1 MTTYLT
7 VQFSPPELNWL
18 QWMLQQ
24 LNEEKWPGSRDVK
37 QMGQQEHLWFQD
49 FLNKV
54 RQCIMNPRG
63 SVVFTDKAQL
73 DFIKNIF
80 IMFKNNAGE
89 YIFTGVWGNNVRIG
103 QFPTGTGSANQNFT
117 AQGGFPEEQF
127 LRGADIFNN
136 ILHKLGTVIYPPY
149 DQVYHD
155 AGST

>member
-7 VQFSPPELNWL
+7 VQFTKYELQWL

-24 LNEEKWPGSRDVK
+24 LNEEKWPGSKSVT
-37 QMGQQEHLWFQD
+37 QMGSNEHAWFQD
-49 FLNKV
+49 FLSKV
-54 RQCIMNPRG
+54 RQCIMNPSG

-80 IMFKNNAGE
+80 TMYKNNAGE
-89 YIFTGVWGNNVRIG
+89 YIFTGVWGDNVRIG

-136 ILHKLGTVIYPPY
+136 ILHKLGEIIYPPY
-149 DQVYHD
+149 SQTYAS
-155 AGST
+155 AGG